1 LNSPPTK
8 SLRSQNKNIGV
19 LPFSLPSRI
28 QKFNLGENYEI
39 KRGAIENSLGI
50 GEHGVTIKYSIE
62 TWWEHQNP
70 KIPTIYVFQ
79 YSSIYAMVDICFV
92 FKL

>member
-8 SLRSQNKNIGV
+8 SLCSQNKNIGV

-39 KRGAIENSLGI
+39 KRGVIENSLGI